1 MTRCLEIIRTVFMQ
15 NLSPSRNTLK
25 KRLIAELVYLE
36 NVDPNTPEVLMHHGM
51 NLKVENLK
59 RIHFHP

>member
-36 NVDPNTPEVLMHHGM
+36 NVDPNTPEV
-51 NLKVENLK
+51 
-59 RIHFHP
+59 